1 MIKNVIF
8 DIGMVLVDFA
18 WKAEMED
25 LGFDKECIDAL
36 DKGFV
41 NSVLW
46 DELDLGVL
54 PESEVIAK
62 AKNAIPKYA
71 EEIELFWENR
81 IGTIRPFPYSE
92 PWIRSL
98 RENGLNVFLLTN
110 YPDSLFEK
118 SVKEAFP
125 FYRYINGEIVSSRIK
140 CRKPDPFIYET
151 LMKKYDLKPEESIFT
166 DDRIINVEAAS
177 KLGINAVHFTSY
189 EEARKAID
197 KIILEN
203 R

>member
-1 MIKNVIF
+1 MIKNIIF

-18 WKAEMED
+18 WKAEMEE
-25 LGFDKECIDAL
+25 LGFDKQCIDVL
-36 DKGFV
+36 DKNFV
-41 NSVLW
+41 NSNLW

-54 PESEVIAK
+54 EESEVIDMARK
-62 AKNAIPKYA
+62 AIPEYA
-71 EEIELFWENR
+71 KEIDLFWENC
-81 IGTIRPFPYSE
+81 IDTIRPFDYCE
-92 PWIRSL
+92 EWVRSL
-98 RENGLNVFLLTN
+98 RESGFNVYLLTN

-118 SVKEAFP
+118 SVKKSFP

-151 LMKKYDLKPEESIFT
+151 LLKKYDLKPEESIFT

-177 KLGINAVHFTSY
+177 KLGIKAVLFTSY
-189 EEARKAID
+189 EKTGSEIEQ
-197 KIILEN
+197 IILEN